1 MRRHFKPRR
10 VRPIQQFTPVESA
23 VLELRLI
30 LTVMRVRSHRRE
42 RSEHLPCGYSLLIYP
57 GCHLR
62 MLSGTG
68 LERKSPHNQSTRL
81 RRFDAAAYIVLRD
94 GTHNSRTRMTQRNSY
109 TAWAG
114 LRRLNQDTQRNCAQ
128 YWMRSFPIT
137 QSHLVPATAYST
149 DAT

>member
-1 MRRHFKPRR
+1 M
-10 VRPIQQFTPVESA
+10 ESA

-62 MLSGTG
+62 RLSGTG
-68 LERKSPHNQSTRL
+68 LERKSPHNQSTRHC
-81 RRFDAAAYIVLRD
+81 RFDIAVYIVLRD

-128 YWMRSFPIT
+128 HWMEPLPDHWKPSGPG
-137 QSHLVPATAYST
+137 LVPTQPVPHSARWTYAAPTLSG
-149 DAT
+149 